1 VRMLL
6 LRLGSKWDEELGRG
20 GWVGFSRDSSG
31 YPLLNVL
38 FVADFFGYIE
48 RLGCSRIHVGLCV
61 HIKSLN
67 S

>member
-1 VRMLL
+1 MRMLL
-6 LRLGSKWDEELGRG
+6 LRLGSNGTRSWGEG